1 MTNKHKNVL
10 YLGVTNNL
18 ARRVDEHASG
28 FHKKSFTNRYNCY
41 YLVYYESFKNI
52 EDVIAREKQI
62 KKYRRE
68 KKDALVA
75 SVNPNWDFL
84 NDLIVG

>member
-10 YLGVTNNL
+10 YTGVTNNL
-18 ARRVDEHASG
+18 ARRVNEHASG
-28 FHKKSFTNRYNCY
+28 LNKKSFTSQYNCY
-41 YLVYYESFKNI
+41 YLVYYESFTNI
-52 EDVIAREKQI
+52 LDAIAGEKQI

-75 SVNPNWDFL
+75 AFNPDWYFL
-84 NDLIVG
+84 NDRIME